1 MADEILQV
9 SREGESDGIHA
20 QADLFPAWER
30 RLLPN

>member
-9 SREGESDGIHA
+9 SREGESEGIDA
-20 QADLFPAWER
+20 QVNLFPAWEC